1 MKHKS
6 SLMIVLF
13 IGAFAFSLFLGG
25 TPGFGQMASLDGK
38 VFVGEIG
45 KKGQKTGD
53 KDDLIFKDGKFLST
67 ACAKYGFTEAP
78 YTAMAGEKKTSFET
92 ETLSPTGGTMKWKG
106 TVQGEMVTATVKWSK
121 PGNPPQELWYRGKL
135 SQKVG

>member
-1 MKHKS
+1 MEQKR
-6 SLMIVLF
+6 SLVIVLF
-13 IGAFAFSLFLGG
+13 LGAFAFGLLFGR
-25 TPGFGQMASLDGK
+25 TPGFGQMTPLDGK

-53 KDDLIFKDGKFLST
+53 KDDLIFKDRKFLST

-92 ETLSPTGGTMKWKG
+92 ETVSSSGGTMKWKG
-106 TVQGEMVTATVKWSK
+106 TVQGKMVRATIIWSK
-121 PGNPPQELWYRGKL
+121 PDNPPQELWYRGKL
-135 SQKVG
+135 GQQGD